1 MKMIPILLLLLIG
14 LTATHSHQLNCLL
27 EEPLTDDCLLNIDFH
42 MVEQTT
48 LPYLC
53 VITYERGLLE
63 KAEDL
68 CREATGVDLESA
80 YRYFRVLLMNGNF
93 GLAFRTEYSLF
104 FTNPFTH
111 NKNLILAITEVSKH
125 IQRKYSDKPQELP

>member
-1 MKMIPILLLLLIG
+1 
-14 LTATHSHQLNCLL
+14 
-27 EEPLTDDCLLNIDFH
+27 